1 MGTMAP
7 PVYHVILNA
16 TAGSG
21 RANGDRR
28 ALEEAF
34 AAHGL
39 DGRIHAVGVG
49 GDIVATAKRIL
60 AEGAEVIVAAGGDG
74 TVSAV
79 ASCVRGS
86 RATLGVLPMGTLNHF
101 ARDLGIPPKLE
112 DAVAVLA
119 GGLRVGVDLGE
130 VNGRVFVNNASL
142 GLYPDMVRDRERQQR
157 RLGRGKWWAMLW
169 AGLATLHR
177 SPFLR
182 LTLEI
187 EGREAVHCR
196 SPFVFVG
203 NNEYVMEGFDIGAR
217 ESLRCGRL
225 SIYTTTRCTRLGL
238 VALALRA
245 LLGCLRQA
253 EDFSTAAACHLRI
266 DSPRRRLL
274 VATDGEV
281 TAMETPLEFRVL
293 RAALPVLAPAR

>member
-1 MGTMAP
+1 MAR
-7 PVYHVILNA
+7 PVHHVILNA
-16 TAGSG
+16 TAGAG
-21 RANGDRR
+21 HADQDQRT
-28 ALEEAF
+28 LEAAF

-39 DGRIHAVGVG
+39 EARIHAVAA
-49 GDIVATAKRIL
+49 GDDLVATAQRLL
-60 AEGAEVIVAAGGDG
+60 AAGAEVIVAAGGDG

-79 ASCVRGS
+79 ASCVKGS
-86 RATLGVLPMGTLNHF
+86 GATMGVLPMGTLNHF
-101 ARDLGIPPKLE
+101 ARDLGMPSKLE

-119 GGLRVGVDLGE
+119 RGSSVGVDLGE

-142 GLYPDMVRDRERQQR
+142 GVYPDMVRDRERQQR
-157 RLGRGKWWAMLW
+157 RLGRGKWRAMVW
-169 AGLATLHR
+169 AGLATLRR

-187 EGREAVHCR
+187 EGRQAVHCR

-203 NNEYVMEGFDIGAR
+203 NNDYVMEGFDIGAR
-217 ESLRCGRL
+217 ESLRGGRL
-225 SIYTTTRCTRLGL
+225 SIYTTTRRTRLGL

-245 LLGCLRQA
+245 VLGRLRQA
-253 EDFSTAAACHLRI
+253 RDFSTAAACRVRI
-266 DSPRRRLL
+266 DSPHRRLL

-293 RAALPVLAPAR
+293 PAALPVLAPSG

>member
-1 MGTMAP
+1 MTGRS
-7 PVYHVILNA
+7 YHVILNA
-16 TAGSG
+16 KAGTG
-21 RANGDRR
+21 HEGDDRR
-28 ALEEAF
+28 ALEEAL

-39 DGRIHAVGVG
+39 QGTIHAVGEG
-49 GDIVATAKRIL
+49 GDLVAAAKQAL
-60 AEGAEVIVAAGGDG
+60 AAGAEVVVAAGGDG

-79 ASCVRGS
+79 ASCLVGS
-86 RATLGVLPMGTLNHF
+86 KATMGVLPMGTLNHF

-119 GGLRVGVDLGE
+119 QGVRMGVDLGQ

-142 GLYPDMVRDRERQQR
+142 GVYPDMVRDRIRQQR
-157 RLGRGKWWAMLW
+157 RLGRGKWWAMVW
-169 AGLATLHR
+169 ATLATLRR

-187 EGREAVHCR
+187 EGREAVRCR
-196 SPFVFVG
+196 SPFVFIG
-203 NNEYVMEGFDIGAR
+203 NNDYVMEGFDIGAR
-217 ESLRCGRL
+217 QSLRDGRL

-245 LLGCLRQA
+245 LVGRLRQA
-253 EDFSTAAACHLRI
+253 DDFATAAARSLRI

-281 TAMETPLEFRVL
+281 TAMDTPLEFRLL
-293 RAALPVLAPAR
+293 RGALPVLAPSD